1 MKKIT
6 IFILSLLFFT
16 ACSIYEATYQEKALE
31 IDGSSSDW
39 TTSLDK
45 KGKSD
50 LYYSITN
57 DSENLYV
64 RLNTSN
70 QSIQQKIH
78 MNGLSIWIDTTGKK
92 NKQLGIK
99 CPINRLPQNMNK
111 RSMSNREQQIVA
123 WDKNQLMEA
132 DFFGFNNEHEQYFVA
147 SNPYDVEISISQDE
161 FKSFYYEVKIPF
173 SSMNLNYVNLCKQTF
188 SMGFIIEAIE
198 MPSSPGMNGGGRP
211 QGGGGGR
218 SQGTGGG
225 QMGGGGPQGMTGGA
239 SARPDQSE
247 IQELTAATIIWVK
260 NIQLSKN

>member
-1 MKKIT
+1 MNIKT
-6 IFILSLLFFT
+6 ILVLILIISFG
-16 ACSIYEATYQEKALE
+16 CSTYEATYQEKALK

-45 KGKSD
+45 KGNSD

-70 QSIQQKIH
+70 QSIQRKIH
-78 MNGLSIWIDTTGKK
+78 MNGLSIWVDTTGKK

-99 CPINRLPQNMNK
+99 CPINRSPQNINK
-111 RSMSNREQQIVA
+111 RPMSKQEQQTVA
-123 WDKNQLMEA
+123 WNKNQLLEA
-132 DFFGFNNEHEQYFVA
+132 DFYGFNNGHEQYFVA

-161 FKSFYYEVKIPF
+161 FKSFFYEVKIPF
-173 SSMNLNYVNLCKQTF
+173 SSMNLNYTDLYSQTF
-188 SMGFIIEAIE
+188 SMGFVIEALEI
-198 MPSSPGMNGGGRP
+198 PSSLGMSGGGRP
-211 QGGGGGR
+211 QGAGGGR
-218 SQGTGGG
+218 PQGPGGG
-225 QMGGGGPQGMTGGA
+225 QMGRGGPQEITGGT

-260 NIQLSKN
+260 NIQLSKD